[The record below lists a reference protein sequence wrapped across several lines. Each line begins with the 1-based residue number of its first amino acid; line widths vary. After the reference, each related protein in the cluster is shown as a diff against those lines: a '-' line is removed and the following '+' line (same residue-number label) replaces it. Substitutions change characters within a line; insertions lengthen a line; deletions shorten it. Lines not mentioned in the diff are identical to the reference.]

1 MIGSRTRALAVSTA
15 FATLAFATLAFAAP
29 AFASPFDGSWKMV
42 LTTTNGHCGIINIG
56 VAIDAGHISATSG
69 RFVMHKIFLDGRI
82 SGSGATKING
92 VAGPRQ
98 AVGVG
103 KFTKVKG
110 SGKWQGTGPSGVCSG
125 VWVADRA

>member
-1 MIGSRTRALAVSTA
+1 MRTPMIGNRMRVLALSTA
-15 FATLAFATLAFAAP
+15 LLAFAAP

-56 VAIDAGHISATSG
+56 VAVASGHISATSG

-98 AVGVG
+98 AVGIG

-110 SGKWQGTGPSGVCSG
+110 SGNWHGTGPSGVCSG